1 MLPLDK
7 IIYTGKATKEEIIQE
22 LNKLISKFLHELY
35 DEETPGVDNCYSTP
49 GVFLYGSI
57 MVITI
62 RHCSS

>member
-35 DEETPGVDNCYSTP
+35 DEETPGVDNC
-49 GVFLYGSI
+49 
-57 MVITI
+57 
-62 RHCSS
+62 